1 MEQDMKLGILFAG
14 QGSQKPGMGAD
25 FYEKSRRFQAVF
37 DLLPPEQ
44 RRAAFE
50 GPMEVLSD
58 TRNTQPVMVAFAAG
72 VMAELSPALS
82 ELGVEPAMAAGLSLG
97 EYSALH
103 AAGVFD
109 AKTAIDLVTKRAAAM
124 ADAAKGV
131 DCAMKAVLGLAR
143 ETLASCCAEAA
154 DYGTVQIANYNCP
167 GQIVIAGE
175 RNAVERAAALALTAG
190 AKRCVPLP
198 VSGPFHTKFMEPA
211 GRVLDGIFAE
221 TVFEEMHFPV
231 VFNAVGR
238 EKRPEEAV
246 SDLLVRQV
254 SGSVYFEDT
263 IKAMAAAGVD
273 TVIEIGPGK
282 ALSGFVR
289 KTDRNM
295 KVMNIDTWEDLQKV
309 VEELKTSK
317 GDAA

>member
-1 MEQDMKLGILFAG
+1 
-14 QGSQKPGMGAD
+14 
-25 FYEKSRRFQAVF
+25 
-37 DLLPPEQ
+37 
-44 RRAAFE
+44 
-50 GPMEVLSD
+50 
-58 TRNTQPVMVAFAAG
+58 
-72 VMAELSPALS
+72 MAELSPALS

-131 DCAMKAVLGLAR
+131 DCAMKAVMGLAR
-143 ETLASCCAEAA
+143 ETLAGCCAEAA
-154 DYGTVQIANYNCP
+154 DYGTVQIANYNCF

-211 GRVLDGIFAE
+211 GCVLDGIFAE

-238 EKRPEEAV
+238 EKRPEETV

-317 GDAA
+317 GGAA